1 MIRQHVITTADA
13 TADVAELGFGVWVEY
28 FAKNRRRQREIESE
42 IEWEAPCRLPDATR
56 RAFIRS
62 FQRFELGEGG
72 DGVHLLAS
80 AARAGDP
87 AYTEALALL
96 VEEEQK
102 HSRLFARGLAHLN
115 GPTLSSHWSDAAFT
129 WFRRLLG
136 LRTEIALFLIA
147 EATAME
153 YFRVLATSAPDP
165 VLRGIGQ
172 RISTDEVE
180 HLRFQVDRLGAG
192 FAETSV
198 LGRVLLGF
206 AWGAVAAG
214 AATVLAV
221 DHRGALLACGL
232 TPATY
237 WGRAMR
243 QFRRSATEALGASG
257 RAIRGPSVRL

>member
-1 MIRQHVITTADA
+1 MKPQQIGRAM
-13 TADVAELGFGVWVEY
+13 VAIDRAGESGFTVWVEY
-28 FAKNRRRQREIESE
+28 FALNRLRRREIESE
-42 IEWEAPCRLPDATR
+42 IEWHAPCRLPDATR

-62 FQRFELGEGG
+62 FQRFQLGEGG

-80 AARAGDP
+80 AARAGDT
-87 AYTEALALL
+87 AYSDALALL
-96 VEEEQK
+96 VEEEQE
-102 HSRLFARGLAHLN
+102 HSRLFARGLEHLD
-115 GPTLSSHWSDAAFT
+115 GPTLSSHWSDTAFT
-129 WFRRLLG
+129 GFRRMLG

-153 YFRVLATSAPDP
+153 YFRALSASAPDP
-165 VLRGIGQ
+165 VLRGIGR
-172 RISTDEVE
+172 RICTDEVE

-192 FAETSV
+192 FVGTSAV
-198 LGRVLLGF
+198 GRVLLGF
-206 AWGAVAAG
+206 VWGVIAAG
-214 AATVLAV
+214 AATVLAL

-257 RAIRGPSVRL
+257 RAIQGPSTRP